1 MEMGNIT
8 VASVLLDVMVILIT
22 GSFVWFGIRR
32 GFLVTL
38 VNSCGRLISCIGA
51 YIGSRA
57 LATTIYQV
65 YIRERL
71 IDSIAGSVTENFAD
85 YDISMQIS
93 TIMQEVPGIVRNMVY
108 GVFGDTSSLAGQIG
122 DTLNGTVE
130 SAATQVVDQIIYPVV
145 YVVLQSI
152 LFLLLF
158 FCLKIVIGALSETLR
173 NIRKCLLIGVPD
185 MLAGGVLG
193 FLEAMLCVFVIV
205 VFIRLL
211 VYASGAQIPF
221 LSNDAIES
229 TKLFKIFYN
238 ASPFSGHWN
247 AL

>member
-1 MEMGNIT
+1 MDNMSVT
-8 VASVLLDVMVILIT
+8 SVLLDVMVILIV

-71 IDSIAGSVTENFAD
+71 IDSVAESVTENFSE
-85 YDISMQIS
+85 YDISMQVS
-93 TIMQEVPGIVRNMVY
+93 TIMQEVPGIIRNMVY
-108 GVFGDTSSLAGQIG
+108 GVFGDTANLAGQIG

-130 SAATQVVDQIIYPVV
+130 SAAIQVVDQIIYPVI
-145 YVVLQSI
+145 YVVMQSI

-221 LSNDAIES
+221 LSSETIES

-238 ASPFSGHWN
+238 VSPFSGHWD

>member
-1 MEMGNIT
+1 MQNIS

-65 YIRERL
+65 YIREKL
-71 IDSIAGSVTENFAD
+71 IDSIAESVTDSFAE
-85 YDISMQIS
+85 YDVSMQVS
-93 TIMQEVPGIVRNMVY
+93 TIMQEIPGIIRNMVY
-108 GVFGDTSSLAGQIG
+108 GVFGDTANLTSQIG
-122 DTLNGTVE
+122 DTLNGTVQT
-130 SAATQVVDQIIYPVV
+130 AATQVVDQVIYPVV

-173 NIRKCLLIGVPD
+173 NIRKCLLIGAPD

-193 FLEAMLCVFVIV
+193 FLEAMLCIFVIV
-205 VFIRLL
+205 VFIKLL
-211 VYASGAQIPF
+211 IYASGAQIP
-221 LSNDAIES
+221 LQSSDTIES
-229 TKLFKIFYN
+229 TTLFKIFYN
-238 ASPFSGHWN
+238 ASPFSGKWD
-247 AL
+247 L